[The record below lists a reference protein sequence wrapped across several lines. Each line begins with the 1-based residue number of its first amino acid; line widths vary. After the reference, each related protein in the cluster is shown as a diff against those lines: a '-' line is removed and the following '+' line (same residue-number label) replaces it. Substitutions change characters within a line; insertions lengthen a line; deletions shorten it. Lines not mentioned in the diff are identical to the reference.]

1 MATLRSLRV
10 MLFVDHSKVSK
21 GMSDAEKEV
30 RNGAKRMNTAIAGAM
45 AGAGLALGTMFWK
58 SIQVAAKRQKL
69 EVSMAVLGGTKKL
82 MDDIRSMARKSSV
95 PMDEWLEGSNRLL
108 GAGIQVKEIS
118 SLMESLSN
126 LAAGTGNSI
135 RELGLVYSQVF
146 SKGKLQGE
154 EMLQFM
160 ERNVNLMPALMK
172 VLDKSASEI
181 VEMQSKG
188 LVTPADVAKA
198 MKMMTTGKGRFAG
211 MDQALKQT
219 LTGAFI
225 GMQNAFSET
234 LERIGKI
241 ILPSLTSLVNEIAIL
256 GSQGGLFST
265 MGEALMVP
273 VAGLAK
279 ILVLILNTFNG
290 LDQLTGGLLGKAI
303 GLLSTFVI
311 VVMSLAGAGT
321 LLLASWNKLYS
332 LGTLLLGW
340 LGRVLGILRGIVYA
354 VALVAG
360 AIGSWATAIIA
371 VIIALVAF
379 AGWWLWQND
388 AADDLIEKLRKQ
400 QEILAKNAKLSKQQG
415 GAFGTGAEFGSA
427 QAATIMFGEN
437 KQLAIQ
443 RQQLEYL
450 RMIAEKEDEI
460 AALEGPSNT
469 RRDGLPRRNS
479 WGIGLDLS
487 GMGN

>member
-10 MLFVDHSKVSK
+10 MLFVDHSKVAK

-30 RNGAKRMNTAIAGAM
+30 RNGAKRMNKAIATAM
-45 AGAGLALGTMFWK
+45 AGTGLAMGTAFWK
-58 SIQVAAKRQKL
+58 SIQIAAKRQKL

-82 MDDIRSMARKSSV
+82 MNDIRSMARKSSV

-108 GAGIQVKEIS
+108 GAGIQVKEVA

-135 RELGLVYSQVF
+135 RELGLVFSQVF

-160 ERNVNLMPALMK
+160 ERNVNLMPALMQ
-172 VLDKSASEI
+172 VLNKSASEI

-188 LVTPADVAKA
+188 LVTPDDVAKA
-198 MKMMTTGKGRFAG
+198 MKKMTTGKGRFAG
-211 MDQALKQT
+211 MDQALRQT
-219 LTGAFI
+219 LTGAFV
-225 GMQNAFSET
+225 GMQNSISEA
-234 LERIGKI
+234 LERTGKV
-241 ILPSLTSLVNEIAIL
+241 ILPALTGLINEIGIL
-256 GSQGGLFST
+256 GKEGGLFET
-265 MGEALMVP
+265 IGTTLMVP
-273 VAGLAK
+273 LTAMAEILAF
-279 ILVLILNTFNG
+279 LVNTFNG
-290 LDQLTGGLLGKAI
+290 LDDLTGGLLGKLL
-303 GLLSTFVI
+303 GLLTTMVTL
-311 VVMSLAGAGT
+311 VLSLAGAGT
-321 LLLASWNKLYS
+321 LLSASWSKVSS
-332 LGTLLLGW
+332 LVTLVFSW
-340 LGRVLGILRGIVYA
+340 LGRVLGILRAIVYA
-354 VALVAG
+354 AAMVAG

-388 AADDLIEKLRKQ
+388 AADELIEKLRKQ

-415 GAFGTGAEFGSA
+415 GAFGTGAEFGSSG
-427 QAATIMFGEN
+427 AASIMFGEN

-450 RMIAEKEDEI
+450 RAIAEKEDQI
-460 AALEGPSNT
+460 AALEEPST
-469 RRDGLPRRNS
+469 QRDGLPRRNS

-487 GMGN
+487 GMGK